1 MLFDSLIGNST
12 VKTFISK
19 LIREGRFPNS
29 AIFAGPDGVGKKA
42 FALEAAKTFVC
53 SAEHGCGEC
62 SACLRA
68 SRFNIAK
75 PEKKDDF
82 KDVFFSEHPDV
93 GMVVPF
99 NRNVL
104 VDAIRRLEA
113 EANYRP
119 YEARGRFFIIDDADK
134 MNDAASNAL
143 LKTLEE
149 PAPTSHIIL
158 ITSRPD
164 SLLQTI
170 RSRSQTV
177 RFSGIEH
184 TEIEAHLAG
193 GGQWK
198 QPDAALAAR
207 TCGGSIA
214 RALSLDIEKFRQSRS
229 TMLDVLDALSIKKVA
244 SVLQSSERL
253 NDAKNKDDLE
263 SNLVIMESLIR
274 DAWLLKNGGAVS
286 ELTNCDVGRELS
298 AIASRL
304 NAPTLAGWLGEVE
317 SMRGNFIVNINRKI
331 ATDALFVKM
340 AAGV

>member
-1 MLFDSLIGNST
+1 MFDSLIGNSN

-19 LIREGRFPNS
+19 LICEGRFPNS

-42 FALEAAKTFVC
+42 FALEAARAFVC
-53 SAEHGCGEC
+53 SATEGSGRCPT
-62 SACLRA
+62 CLRA
-68 SRFNIAK
+68 SRFNIPK

-82 KDVFFSEHPDV
+82 KEVFFSEHPDV

-104 VDAIRRLEA
+104 VDAIRSLEV

-149 PAPTSHIIL
+149 PSATSHIIL
-158 ITSRPD
+158 VTSRPD

-170 RSRSQTV
+170 RSRSQV
-177 RFSGIEH
+177 IRFSGIEAA
-184 TEIEAHLAG
+184 EIEAHLSS

-198 QPDAALAAR
+198 REDAVLAAR

-214 RALSLDIEKFRQSRS
+214 RALSLDIEKFRQCRS
-229 TMLDVLDALSIKKVA
+229 TMLDILDALSIKKVA
-244 SVLQSSERL
+244 SVLQSAERL
-253 NDAKNKDDLE
+253 NDAKNKEDLE

-274 DAWLLKNGGAVS
+274 DTWLLKNGGVAAS
-286 ELTNCDVGRELS
+286 LTNCDVAPKLS
-298 AIASRL
+298 TVASRL
-304 NAPTLAGWLGEVE
+304 DAPTLAGWLGEIE

-340 AAGV
+340 AVGV